1 MDKMFKKLGDLA
13 DQAGKVL
20 NKKDEEPDNVGENR
34 LAEKQELIDELKG
47 TQLFDADE
55 INEAANRLMKGFI
68 DGSRSVM
75 SAIKKGAT
83 PEFVNRVLNTKQ
95 YRLQM
100 IDSEDKIDE
109 ANESIEKTI
118 KDEHKYSHDNR
129 KRLERLKAISDK
141 RLQGEL
147 RQLEIIRKDAE
158 KKQKALR
165 DDFQNNRKL
174 QKVEEETK
182 AGNIQAKKDEIQA
195 EEDEKRRTQL
205 TDYWGEQAKIL

>member
-1 MDKMFKKLGDLA
+1 MSPFKCSSLFLSSVRDR
-13 DQAGKVL
+13 
-20 NKKDEEPDNVGENR
+20 NV
-34 LAEKQELIDELKG
+34 KSLIKPS
-47 TQLFDADE
+47 
-55 INEAANRLMKGFI
+55 ISHHN
-68 DGSRSVM
+68 
-75 SAIKKGAT
+75 
-83 PEFVNRVLNTKQ
+83 
-95 YRLQM
+95 
-100 IDSEDKIDE
+100 SEDKIDE

-174 QKVEEETK
+174 QKVEEESSK
-182 AGNIQAKKDEIQA
+182 IRKLGHKHIQIIFE
-195 EEDEKRRTQL
+195 RRL
-205 TDYWGEQAKIL
+205 IHMVLN